1 MFQNWRGTVGYIK
14 PSYRP
19 GSLEEFIRL
28 LPEGVGVI
36 PLIVGITAGTEEE
49 FHKVLAVYND
59 KVAELAALGVD
70 LIDMGG
76 APPMMVHGLRGELE
90 IVQELEKKHKVPIIT
105 SGSCQISA
113 LKALGVKRFVGVTY
127 FNDSL
132 NRMFSNYFSE
142 AGFQVAAMQGIPVA
156 FTDVQKLSPYEIYS
170 FTKRTFLNHLDV
182 DAIYMLGGGWRLLE
196 VVPLLEQDLGVP
208 VIYDT
213 AAKLRE
219 VQKRLHIK
227 QPIRGY
233 GRLLEELP

>member
-28 LPEGVGVI
+28 LPPGIGVV
-36 PLIVGITAGTEEE
+36 PLIIGIKSGTEEE
-49 FHKVLAVYND
+49 FHKVLDVYKD

-76 APPMMVHGLRGELE
+76 APPLMIHGYKGEVEIVRELE
-90 IVQELEKKHKVPIIT
+90 EIHKVPIIT
-105 SGSCQISA
+105 SGSSQISA
-113 LKALGVKRFVGVTY
+113 LRALGAKRFVGVTY

-132 NRMFSNYFSE
+132 NRMFSTYFSE
-142 AGFQVAAMQGIPVA
+142 AGFQVAAIQGIDVP
-156 FTDVQKLSPYEIYS
+156 FTDVQKVSPYEIYS
-170 FTKRTFLNHLDV
+170 FTKTTFLKHPDV
-182 DAIYMLGGGWRLLE
+182 DAIYMLGGGWRLLD

-208 VIYDT
+208 VVYDT